1 MASPKL
7 DILWRLSKAA
17 QSREARARGLPPL
30 WFMTDRARV
39 ADPVAVAAVL
49 PRGAGVILR
58 DYGAADR
65 AQLAAALAET
75 CRRRGLL
82 FLVAG
87 DERLAAM
94 AGADGLHLPEWQAG
108 RVAAVRRSHPMWL
121 VTAAAH
127 SRTALRRAALAGAD
141 AAFLS
146 PVFPSRSHPGA
157 PALGTVRFAAL
168 IRSTGMPVYALG
180 GVDDQSIGRLRHT
193 GDSGVAAIGA
203 VAGFIKS
210 RNLSGKRDQNPKLVP
225 T

>member
-7 DILWRLSKAA
+7 DQLWHLSKAA

-30 WFMTDRARV
+30 WFMTDRSRV
-39 ADPVAVAAVL
+39 ADPVGVADTL
-49 PRGAGVILR
+49 PKGAGVILR

-65 AQLAAALAET
+65 AGLAVALATT

-108 RVAAVRRSHPMWL
+108 QLPAIRRRHPMWL
-121 VTAAAH
+121 ITAAAH
-127 SRTALRRAALAGAD
+127 GWTALRRAALAGAD

-146 PVFPSRSHPGA
+146 PVFPTRSHPDA
-157 PALGTVRFAAL
+157 PHLGSVRFTAL
-168 IRSTGMPVYALG
+168 LRSTDMPVYALG
-180 GVDDQSIGRLRHT
+180 GVDGQSINRLR
-193 GDSGVAAIGA
+193 SAGVAGAAAIGA
-203 VAGFIKS
+203 VAGK
-210 RNLSGKRDQNPKLVP
+210 
-225 T
+225 

>member
-39 ADPVAVAAVL
+39 ADPVSVAGTL

-58 DYGAADR
+58 DYDAANR
-65 AQLAAALAET
+65 LELAMALAAT
-75 CRRRGLL
+75 CRQRGLL

-94 AGADGLHLPEWQAG
+94 AGADGLHLPEWQVG
-108 RVAAVRRSHPMWL
+108 RLPAVRGRHPMWL

-127 SRTALRRAALAGAD
+127 GRTALRRAALAGAD
-141 AAFLS
+141 AAFVS
-146 PVFPSRSHPGA
+146 PVFGTRSHPGA
-157 PALGTVRFAAL
+157 PHLGAVRFAAL
-168 IRSTGMPVYALG
+168 VRTTDMPVYALG
-180 GVDDQSIGRLRHT
+180 GVDEETVSRLRPA
-193 GDSGVAAIGA
+193 GIAGVAAIGA
-203 VAGFIKS
+203 VIA
-210 RNLSGKRDQNPKLVP
+210 L
-225 T
+225 

>member
-30 WFMTDRARV
+30 WFMTDRSRV
-39 ADPVAVAAVL
+39 ADPVSVAGTL

-58 DYGAADR
+58 DYGAPGR
-65 AQLAAALAET
+65 AGLAVALAAL

-94 AGADGLHLPEWQAG
+94 AGADGLHLPEWQVE
-108 RVAAVRRSHPMWL
+108 RLRAVRGRHPTWL

-127 SRTALRRAALAGAD
+127 GRPALRRAALAGAD

-146 PVFPSRSHPGA
+146 PVFATRSHPGA
-157 PALGTVRFAAL
+157 PHLGTVRLAAL
-168 IRSTGMPVYALG
+168 VRTTDMPVYALG
-180 GVDDQSIGRLRHT
+180 GVDEETVSRLRAA
-193 GDSGVAAIGA
+193 GIAGIAAIGA
-203 VAGFIKS
+203 IAG
-210 RNLSGKRDQNPKLVP
+210 R
-225 T
+225 